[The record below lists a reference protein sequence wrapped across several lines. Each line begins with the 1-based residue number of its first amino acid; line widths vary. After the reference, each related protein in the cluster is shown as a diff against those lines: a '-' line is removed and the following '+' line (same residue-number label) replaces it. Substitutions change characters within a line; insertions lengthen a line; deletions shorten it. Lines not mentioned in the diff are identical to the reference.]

1 MNDFSDVAAMFSSKH
16 SARILLQHRSSVCSV
31 DGDTE
36 ARSLSDVE
44 IDRDLSCKKD
54 KSLMPGVALNQ
65 HVNVVTT
72 SLSLEEVERQLA
84 ELDNAPVITKEEI
97 NDMLAEQLD
106 EFESSDSDDSIDS
119 SSSNESEKV
128 IMKVLIIGNAR
139 CGKTSTIR
147 RFTEDEFHE
156 EYVSTIG
163 ADFVEKI
170 IQYDDQLSLSLQLW
184 DIAGQDRF
192 AKFTRGYFREAKGAV
207 IVCDIT
213 RANTLDAVVN
223 WKKEIDT
230 CCKDLNQGTEI
241 PVVMIANKSDLLID
255 PMGALDLGVS
265 MQKCVDKN
273 NIVEWFRASAKSGE
287 HIDDAF
293 RCLIDCM
300 VENHRAEKEKEK
312 EMEMEKKKEKEKIDD
327 DTAKKEESPAPEI
340 IRLSRMPH
348 QHRAVK
354 QHGVACD
361 CN

>member
-1 MNDFSDVAAMFSSKH
+1 MNEYGDVAAMFSYKH
-16 SARILLQHRSSVCSV
+16 SARILLQHRSSVGSV

-36 ARSLSDVE
+36 ARSLPDVE
-44 IDRDLSCKKD
+44 VDSDSRNKD
-54 KSLMPGVALNQ
+54 TSPMPVLALNQ
-65 HVNVVTT
+65 HGEVVTA
-72 SLSLEEVERQLA
+72 SLSLEEVQRQLV
-84 ELDNAPVITKEEI
+84 ELDRAPVPTVEEI
-97 NDMLAEQLD
+97 NDMVAEQLD
-106 EFESSDSDDSIDS
+106 ESESSDSQDSVDL
-119 SSSNESEKV
+119 SSNDETENV

-170 IQYDDQLSLSLQLW
+170 VPYDDQLSISLQLW

-223 WKKEIDT
+223 WKNEIDM

-255 PMGALDLGVS
+255 PMGALDLGVN

-273 NIVEWFRASAKSGE
+273 NIVEWFREGE
-287 HIDDAF
+287 G
-293 RCLIDCM
+293 
-300 VENHRAEKEKEK
+300 EGKEKEKEK
-312 EMEMEKKKEKEKIDD
+312 EKEKNVNDD
-327 DTAKKEESPAPEI
+327 DTAKKEESAAPEI

-348 QHRAVK
+348 QHGAVK